1 LTDSVD
7 LSHAPVPTNDSE
19 RLLFRQ
25 LYHNLVRVDCQ
36 GQVHP
41 ELAAAWVFDPARR
54 SWTFTLRDTTL
65 SPDGSR
71 LLSAQVLA
79 SWRGRP
85 RVLGALGIDSVIAAS
100 DRTLI
105 VGVSDTASEP
115 KLFAQPALSIAL
127 NPGLSLPSSGQFRS
141 SSGGPT
147 VLDFLTL
154 HGDVRDALDSGI
166 DLLVTRDLDLT
177 QYAARRRD
185 LQTFALPWS
194 ETYVLVQP
202 SNVDTLQ
209 GFAEADSVR
218 QSLAEAVRA
227 EARPASSELPRP
239 RCRGAAATPSSGPP
253 AARVVHRGSDAAA
266 RGLAERIV
274 ALNGADPQLRVEALS
289 DSAFAASLRA
299 GAARAYI
306 VSLSLH
312 PDDSCAGGLA
322 LPPGAS
328 IRPLI
333 DTRAR
338 AIVRHGSPPLT
349 VDWDGTLRLAA
360 PARPPGPP

>member
-1 LTDSVD
+1 MPDSVD

-25 LYHNLVRVDCQ
+25 LYHNLVRIDCQ
-36 GQVHP
+36 GQLHP
-41 ELAAAWVFDPARR
+41 ELAEAWSFDPARR
-54 SWTFTLRDTTL
+54 SWTFTLGDTPV

-71 LLSAQVLA
+71 LLAAQVLA
-79 SWRGRP
+79 SWRSRP
-85 RVLGALGIDSVIAAS
+85 RLLGAMGIDSVIAAS

-105 VGVSDTASEP
+105 VGVRDGATEP
-115 KLFAQPALSIAL
+115 TLFGQPALSVAL

-154 HGDVRDALDSGI
+154 HGDVRDALDSGV
-166 DLLVTRDLDLT
+166 DLLVTRDLDLAH
-177 QYAARRRD
+177 YAAKHRE
-185 LQTFALPWS
+185 LQTFPLPWS
-194 ETYVLVQP
+194 ETYALVQP
-202 SNVDTLQ
+202 SNADTLR

-227 EARPASSELPRP
+227 DARPASSEWAPP
-239 RCRGAAATPSSGPP
+239 RCRGVASTPSSGPP
-253 AARVVHRGSDAAA
+253 AARVVHRAGDAAA

-274 ALNGADPQLRVEALS
+274 ALNGADPGLRVEALS

-299 GAARAYI
+299 GAARGYI
-306 VSLSLH
+306 VALSLY
-312 PDDSCAGGLA
+312 PDNSCTGGVA

-338 AIVRHGSPPLT
+338 AIVRRGSPPLT
-349 VDWDGTLRLAA
+349 VDWDGTPRLA
-360 PARPPGPP
+360 PGPSGAP